1 MAVPKAMPTA
11 PQFVPDER
19 QREAIEH
26 LSGPMLVVAGAGTGK
41 TTVLTRRL
49 ARLLG
54 ERHIGWDQVL
64 AITYSDNSAQDMRRR
79 VQAELPG
86 FDTRDLKVTTFHAY
100 CNDLLRRRKKSFG
113 VLDDKDL
120 WIFLRKRIRELHLN
134 YFVKAANTAKFL
146 DDLLDFMRRC
156 HDELVGPEQYAQ
168 YVGRIQRHELPIP
181 RVSKSKDVARL
192 DDEEVLGRCQEIAG
206 VFSRV
211 EAMLEADNLGTFGHM
226 ISRAHSLL
234 EDDLDLLASERQHAR
249 FILIDEFQDANFA
262 QVKILRSLAGEEPN
276 IFAVGDPDQA
286 IYRFRG
292 ASSAAFGLF
301 HRHFPGAKLVVL
313 DKNRRSRSPVLR
325 CAFAVV
331 SKNPDG
337 FDAGQEA
344 MPYRRAALTSARD
357 EEAVVAGKSLV
368 APPVDVVTVSATG
381 AESADVVATLRRL
394 QRQSRCQWR
403 DFAILYRVHSHRD
416 DLAEELEKQGIPF
429 SIDNMDVMDSPEA
442 RDLFACLGAVV
453 SAKDSGSLLRVAAL
467 RQFEVDA
474 EKLQAAMRVRP
485 RSGLAP
491 GLEAVL
497 AVVEGG
503 AAVLE
508 TVAATQNEIAAACAT
523 GRAALEIILRRFR
536 FDLASRTLGAVVEFV
551 SEWQKKP
558 TTKTG
563 EMAELLEY
571 LGYFREARGAICLPY
586 SENDAV
592 RLLTAHASKGLEFKH
607 VVVLRA
613 VSGSFPSSYRE
624 SLVEFPPELRD
635 IDSVAQEENKTL
647 HEQEERRLFYV
658 AMTRARDTLT
668 IYAREGKGKKD
679 KSPPGFLRD
688 LLKDRTID
696 RWLRLRPPYGLQA
709 DLFASSSLPASRSR
723 MSDWIA
729 QSPASNL
736 ASRLSA
742 SALELYETCPLQFKL
757 EREWNLPRDVPAALH
772 YGAAMHRVLRDYYE
786 SIKQQRP
793 LSDAG
798 LFDLLRC
805 YLADAGIQDAYQ
817 HELYEQQG
825 VEQLQEFLASSRKIP
840 APTVLET
847 EQVFQMTVA
856 STTIAGRIDR
866 MDRMASGEVVIT
878 DYKTGKPQSQEDA
891 DKSLQL
897 SIYALAARES
907 WGYRVHHLTFHNL
920 EGSSSVTTHRDDRQ
934 LQEAALRVETVAASI
949 VQGQFEAK
957 TGFHCSFCRYRNL
970 CPATEKRVPEGVKA
984 SHSGNAVRE
993 SLAAKT

>member
-1 MAVPKAMPTA
+1 MQSARP
-11 PQFVPDER
+11 FVPDER
-19 QREAIEH
+19 QRQAIEH
-26 LSGPMLVVAGAGTGK
+26 FSGPMLVVAGAGTGK

-49 ARLLG
+49 ARLIG
-54 ERHIGWDQVL
+54 ERQIGWDEVL
-64 AITYSDNSAQDMRRR
+64 AITYSDNSAQEMRRR

-86 FDTRDLKVTTFHAY
+86 FDARGLKVTTFHAY
-100 CNDLLRRRKKSFG
+100 CNDLLRRRGKSFG

-168 YVGRIQRHELPIP
+168 YVGRILRHELPVP
-181 RVSKSKDVARL
+181 RVSKTRDAARL

-211 EAMLEADNLGTFGHM
+211 ERMLEADNLGTFGHM

-234 EDDLDLLASERQHAR
+234 EDDPDLLAYEQRHAR

-262 QVKILRSLAGEEPN
+262 QVKVLRSIAGGEQN

-313 DKNRRSRSPVLR
+313 DKNRRSTSAVLR

-337 FDAGQEA
+337 FDPARGA
-344 MPYRRAALTSARD
+344 MPYRRAVLMSARD
-357 EEAVVAGKSLV
+357 EEAAGAGKSPV
-368 APPVDVVTVSATG
+368 TAPVDIVTVSSAS

-394 QRQSRCQWR
+394 QRQSHCQWK
-403 DFAILYRVHSHRD
+403 DFAVLYRVHSHRD

-453 SAKDSGSLLRVAAL
+453 SAKDSSSLLRVAAL

-474 EKLQAAMRVRP
+474 EKLQAGMRSRP
-485 RSGLAP
+485 RPGREP

-497 AVVEGG
+497 GEVEGG

-508 TVAATQNEIAAACAT
+508 TLAATQKEIAAASAT

-536 FDLASRTLGAVVEFV
+536 FDLASRPLRAVVEFV
-551 SEWQKKP
+551 GEWQKKA

-571 LGYFREARGAICLPY
+571 LDYFREARGAICLPY
-586 SENDAV
+586 SEKDAV

-607 VVVLRA
+607 VLVLRA

-624 SLVEFPPELRD
+624 SLVEFPSELRD

-679 KSPPGFLRD
+679 KTPPGFLRE
-688 LLKDRTID
+688 LLKDRTVG

-709 DLFASSSLPASRSR
+709 DLFASPLPKPSRSR

-729 QSPASNL
+729 RSPASNL
-736 ASRLSA
+736 AGRLSA

-757 EREWNLPRDVPAALH
+757 EREWNLPRDVPAALQ

-786 SIKQQRP
+786 SIKQQSP
-793 LSDAG
+793 LSDTG
-798 LFDLLRC
+798 LFDLLRR
-805 YLADAGIQDAYQ
+805 YLADAGVQDAYQ

-825 VEQLQEFLASSRKIP
+825 LEQLKEFLAASRKTSP
-840 APTVLET
+840 PMVLQT
-847 EQVFQMTVA
+847 EQVFEMTVA

-866 MDRMASGEVVIT
+866 MDKMPQGEVVIT

-907 WGYRVHHLTFHNL
+907 WGYRVHHLAFHNL

-934 LQEAALRVETVAASI
+934 LQEAKLRVEVVAESI
-949 VQGQFEAK
+949 AQGQFEAR

-970 CPATEKRVPEGVKA
+970 CPATEKRVPEGAKGGKGGN
-984 SHSGNAVRE
+984 SGE
-993 SLAAKT
+993 P